1 MVESWFV
8 GIDPGKSGA
17 MAVIRRDKTTDIYD
31 FDLDLYIEILKDIKE
46 VSNLIP
52 IYLGVE
58 KVHSMPNQGVSSTF
72 TFGQRLG
79 EIEGVLKTIGFKYE
93 LIPPQVWQKSCGI
106 PPKSDKKAIASII
119 SSYFPLANL
128 NGPRGGLKDGR
139 SDALGIAY
147 YLKQKYKENI
157 NG

>member
-1 MVESWFV
+1 MGKSWYV

-17 MAVIRRDKTTDIYD
+17 MAVIRKDKATDIYD

-46 VSNLIP
+46 VSNIIP

-79 EIEGVLKTIGFKYE
+79 EIEGVLKAIGFKYE

-106 PPKSDKKAIASII
+106 PPKSDKKAIANII

-147 YLKQKYKENI
+147 YLKQKYKEDI

>member
-1 MVESWFV
+1 MTESWYI

-31 FDLDLYIEILKDIKE
+31 FDLDLYIEILKDIKDLD
-46 VSNLIP
+46 SSIS

-106 PPKSDKKAIASII
+106 PPKSDKKAIANII
-119 SSYFPLANL
+119 STKFPLANL

-147 YLKQKYKENI
+147 YLKQKYKGLE
-157 NG
+157 

>member
-1 MVESWFV
+1 
-8 GIDPGKSGA
+8 
-17 MAVIRRDKTTDIYD
+17 MAVIRQDKTIDIYD
-31 FDLDLYIEILKDIKE
+31 FDLDLYIEILKDIKD
-46 VSNLIP
+46 VSNITP
-52 IYLGVE
+52 IYLGIE

-106 PPKSDKKAIASII
+106 PPKSDKKAIANII

-139 SDALGIAY
+139 SDALGIANY
-147 YLKQKYKENI
+147 IYQKYSKDEDVKPI
-157 NG
+157 